1 MEYLKY
7 FEKSSF
13 FYCVIFFCSLI
24 FKFIVVLLIDCDVIC
39 YIVECVFYSKK
50 SVCIEM
56 IS

>member
-39 YIVECVFYSKK
+39 YIVECVFKSKK